1 MLKLFISHAWEDNE
15 ITKKLSENLQQDGF
29 ETWTYYNKVSI
40 GNGRLPETII
50 NAIRW
55 CDVFVLEWSKFSAQ
69 SKCVSLECQKAESL
83 NKPIIACLFDAIAP
97 SEFLSKFEVLN
108 FTSFSEGYKSLIE
121 TMQSKKETIR
131 SNAQEDSKAM
141 NPGHSIF
148 RNQAKS
154 LSEDEVS
161 YMLKSYNF
169 FDKNK
174 NSQGIGFDNQF
185 VVQEING
192 FKVILDRRA
201 GLMWQQSSSAK
212 SMWFDQAKNFIERL
226 NRERHAGYRD
236 WRIPTLEEAMS
247 LMRRRNG
254 NGGELFLNSLF
265 NPKQGGIWT
274 SDLIA
279 GGALAWVVFFNYGS
293 CYVNCFDLDN
303 YVLAVRSSL

>member
-15 ITKKLSENLQQDGF
+15 IAKKIAESLHRDGF
-29 ETWTYYNKVSI
+29 ETWTYYNKVVI
-40 GNGRLPETII
+40 GNGSLPEIII

-55 CDVFVLEWSKFSAQ
+55 CDLLVIEWSKFSAQ
-69 SKCVSLECQKAESL
+69 SKCVSLECQKANSL
-83 NKPIIACLFDAIAP
+83 NKPIILCLFDNTTP
-97 SEFLSKFEVLN
+97 SELFSKFDLLN

-121 TMQSKKETIR
+121 TMQSKMETIQ

-141 NPGHSIF
+141 NAGHSIF
-148 RNQAKS
+148 RNQAKN

-174 NSQGIGFDNQF
+174 NKQGIGFDNQF
-185 VVQEING
+185 DTQEING
-192 FKVILDRRA
+192 FKVIVDHRA
-201 GLMWQQSSSAK
+201 GLMWQQSSSPK
-212 SMWFDQAKNFIERL
+212 SMWFDQAKNWIERL

-247 LMRRRNG
+247 LMQRRNG
-254 NGGELFLNSLF
+254 NGGELFVNPLF
-265 NPKQGGIWT
+265 NQKQGGIWT

-293 CYVNCFDLDN
+293 CYANCFDLDN
-303 YVLAVRSSL
+303 YVLAVRSFQ